1 MRKIAIAMTTMM
13 IISVVQK
20 SLSLPFPEA
29 APVLKW
35 NTKIHKRGV
44 ILISYEVHVSNR
56 NVVERV
62 VTTVDETFTLPT
74 PEWTANK

>member
-29 APVLKW
+29 APVFPPPPVGAKQ
-35 NTKIHKRGV
+35 N
-44 ILISYEVHVSNR
+44 
-56 NVVERV
+56 
-62 VTTVDETFTLPT
+62 ETRRFIKG
-74 PEWTANK
+74 E